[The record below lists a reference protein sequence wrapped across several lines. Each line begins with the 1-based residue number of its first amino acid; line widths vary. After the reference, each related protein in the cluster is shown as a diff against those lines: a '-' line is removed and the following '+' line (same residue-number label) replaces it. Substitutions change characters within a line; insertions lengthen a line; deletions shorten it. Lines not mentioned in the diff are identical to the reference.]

1 MWIVLG
7 AFREVVVVV
16 VVQRG
21 IQSFGV
27 AVLISNH
34 CVYMCLCS
42 HLSSRYAIN
51 ALSGRVGSPSMQQG
65 EGGGV
70 SFDGFVD
77 NHGSLTSRS
86 PAGSVRI
93 HFAGTVEASCGAT
106 RDGDVL
112 PTPVLVT
119 EFRTAAAA
127 APATLTA
134 AAAAAATAA
143 AAAAAALGPA
153 SVEAMGVWQD
163 GSLLPDNVR
172 SAAPTNGSQ
181 SAGAWVSF
189 TPCAEGT
196 NTTLSVVVRVAISFL
211 GVDEARHSLETQ
223 AGTKVRIVRLATS
236 PPLLCVRAYHGTCT

>member
-1 MWIVLG
+1 
-7 AFREVVVVV
+7 
-16 VVQRG
+16 
-21 IQSFGV
+21 
-27 AVLISNH
+27 
-34 CVYMCLCS
+34 MCLCS

-127 APATLTA
+127 PATLTD
-134 AAAAAATAA
+134 AA

-223 AGTKVRIVRLATS
+223 AGTKVRIVRLATFS
-236 PPLLCVRAYHGTCT
+236 ATAVCTAYHGTCT

>member
-1 MWIVLG
+1 
-7 AFREVVVVV
+7 
-16 VVQRG
+16 
-21 IQSFGV
+21 
-27 AVLISNH
+27 
-34 CVYMCLCS
+34 
-42 HLSSRYAIN
+42 
-51 ALSGRVGSPSMQQG
+51 MQQG

-119 EFRTAAAA
+119 ESRTA
-127 APATLTA
+127 T
-134 AAAAAATAA
+134 AAATAA
-143 AAAAAALGPA
+143 AAPGPA

-189 TPCAEGT
+189 APCAEGT

-223 AGTKVRIVRLATS
+223 AGMKVRIVRLATFS
-236 PPLLCVRAYHGTCT
+236 ATAVCTGLPWYMYLSMNNTFTLKPDTFTLNLTHPFVDAAGL

>member
-1 MWIVLG
+1 MLG

-119 EFRTAAAA
+119 ESRTA
-127 APATLTA
+127 T
-134 AAAAAATAA
+134 AAATAA
-143 AAAAAALGPA
+143 AAPGQA

-189 TPCAEGT
+189 TPCAEGA

-223 AGTKVRIVRLATS
+223 AGMKVRIVRLATFS
-236 PPLLCVRAYHGTCT
+236 ATAVCTAYYGTCT